1 MRKNWLAPVC
11 GALAGLIAPGPAS
24 AVEAV
29 NYAAAIPIWQ
39 AYEARLLSIGWRLAR
54 ANAPLCQ
61 RSPSAIGLMLADVHQ
76 FKEPDRARVA
86 LGISGDVIV
95 EAVAA
100 GSPAQ
105 AAGLRAGTQ
114 VLAIGGQAVTG
125 LADAN
130 AKDYAAGD
138 VLHDRIDSLLAAS
151 GNVTLRIAAPGQ
163 PPRDVTVVGEHA
175 CRARFAML
183 RSGTTAGTRGFTI
196 EIAVQLLAET
206 PSDDEAATML
216 AHELA
221 HNIFGHWQ
229 RTLATGRNN
238 YLATRQSEREAD
250 RMAPW
255 LMANS
260 GYDPAAAPRFFTAWG
275 QRHGGGITRA
285 PTHDSWQ
292 DRVAAVTAE
301 LPAIAAARQSSGG
314 SLADWRT
321 RFASRQAD

>member
-1 MRKNWLAPVC
+1 MRKKWLVSAC
-11 GALAGLIAPGPAS
+11 GALVGLSMPGPAG

-29 NYAAAIPIWQ
+29 DYASAMPIWQ
-39 AYEARLLSIGWRLAR
+39 AHEARLLSIGWRLAR

-76 FKEPDRARVA
+76 FKDPDRARAA
-86 LGISGDVIV
+86 LGINGDVII

-105 AAGLRAGTQ
+105 VAGLRAGMQ
-114 VLAIGGQAVTG
+114 VLAIGGQQVAG
-125 LADAN
+125 LAAPTAKDNAVAN
-130 AKDYAAGD
+130 A
-138 VLHDRIDSLLAAS
+138 LHDHIDSLLAAS
-151 GNVTLRIAAPGQ
+151 GSVSLRIAAPGQ
-163 PPRDVTVVGEHA
+163 SPRDVSVVGERA

-183 RSGTTAGTRGFTI
+183 RSGTTAGTRGLII

-229 RTLATGRNN
+229 RTIDMGRNN
-238 YLATRQSEREAD
+238 YVATRQSERDAD

-260 GYDPAAAPRFFTAWG
+260 GYAPAAAPRFFANWG
-275 QRHGGGITRA
+275 HRHGGGITRA

-301 LPAIAAARQSSGG
+301 LPAIAASRRSSGG
-314 SLADWRT
+314 SLADWRL
-321 RFASRQAD
+321 RFAGQQAE